1 MYSSWH
7 TGPFE
12 FRHLFGRYLILVHL
26 HNRGALHFMKVRA
39 RSVVFASV
47 FLCQT
52 NHTPTA
58 GLWPCCSLCLEHCLQ
73 DILLDYSLTSVGFL
87 LKSELSQDASLT
99 PLYITAQ
106 CGPPNCLSPHCRAP
120 MLFKDYILVFVLLP

>member
-1 MYSSWH
+1 
-7 TGPFE
+7 
-12 FRHLFGRYLILVHL
+12 
-26 HNRGALHFMKVRA
+26 MKVRA

-47 FLCQT
+47 FLSQT
-52 NHTPTA
+52 KHTPTA

-99 PLYITAQ
+99 PLYVTAQ